1 MTGSIAQVIAVL
13 ITALRPMIRLPL
25 QQDRGNTAEADHI
38 QIVNTS
44 LITEADLTH
53 VPGVILVHERCL
65 IVAATGHGA
74 VPGLQNATNPV
85 TPIHVP
91 GPTVPVGSIMDTVID
106 GRNSTG
112 VIPAVQCLLDV
123 DTWAAETIPSRAVA
137 WEYLD

>member
-1 MTGSIAQVIAVL
+1 
-13 ITALRPMIRLPL
+13 MIRLPL
-25 QQDRGNTAEADHI
+25 RQDRGNTAEADRI

-53 VPGVILVHERCL
+53 VPGVILVHEGCL

-85 TPIHVP
+85 TPIRAH
-91 GPTVPVGSIMDTVID
+91 GHTVPVESTMDTVID

-112 VIPAVQCLLDV
+112 AIPAVQCPLDV
-123 DTWAAETIPSRAVA
+123 DMWAAGTIPSQVVA